1 LRAGISEA
9 REFDDRCW
17 ADGQPGTDGVA
28 EQIEA
33 PRGNV
38 FAEIARNDRKPANRE
53 LGEEFCVNQM
63 HLPQVRLRRISADTG
78 EMLNGPPRMCVPLDA
93 VTNAE
98 ADARECRFAERV
110 TITPTDRVN
119 YSVHL
124 RRPD

>member
-1 LRAGISEA
+1 VTEPAILN
-9 REFDDRCW
+9 
-17 ADGQPGTDGVA
+17 
-28 EQIEA
+28 QI
-33 PRGNV
+33 PLKSLPTQS
-38 FAEIARNDRKPANRE
+38 FPNRE